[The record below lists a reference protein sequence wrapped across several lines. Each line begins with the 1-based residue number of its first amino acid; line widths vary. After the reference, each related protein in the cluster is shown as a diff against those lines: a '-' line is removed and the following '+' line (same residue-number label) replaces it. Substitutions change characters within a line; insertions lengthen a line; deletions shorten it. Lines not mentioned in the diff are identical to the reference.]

1 MSVAAGEADH
11 DVRASVNGLT
21 FAILTFAAFIRLFI
35 PSAEKL
41 LVIKQHVLEAIGSPP
56 LPTDVG

>member
-41 LVIKQHVLEAIGSPP
+41 LVIKQHVL
-56 LPTDVG
+56 LT